1 MKISVIVPVYNIAE
15 YLPKCIDSIL
25 AQTYPDFELILVND
39 GSTDQSGAIA
49 ADYAHRHPDKIS
61 YISRDNGGISAA
73 RNTGLKVARGEYI
86 AFVDSDDTVEPTM
99 LETLLTLAEQHDAD
113 LAICALRSVSE
124 AGAALGVTAEA
135 LTPGV
140 VYTPTEHK
148 ELLLC
153 ENAAWN
159 KLYRK
164 RIIDD
169 NTLAFT
175 EGAWYEDLRFT
186 KKYLLY
192 THRVVYTDAVLYN
205 YLIRSG
211 SIMNSR
217 ADKRNLQI
225 LDAFEEVID
234 YYTQRGVYEQ
244 YRTEIEFLAIKHIF
258 IAASVRLIRADARAL
273 LAQLH
278 HGFEALFPDYRRNPY
293 IPTLDR
299 NKKLIFH
306 LIKHKMYAAVKLIFS
321 IKG

>member
-39 GSTDQSGAIA
+39 GSTDQSGTIA
-49 ADYAHRHPDKIS
+49 ADYARRHPDKIN
-61 YISRDNGGISAA
+61 YISRDNGGLSAA

-86 AFVDSDDTVEPTM
+86 AFVDSDDAIEPTM

-113 LAICALRSVSE
+113 LAICAFCSVNE
-124 AGAALGVTAEA
+124 HGVKLSTITEPF
-135 LTPGV
+135 TPGV
-140 VYTPTEHK
+140 IYHLNEHK
-148 ELLLC
+148 PLLLC

-169 NTLAFT
+169 NALTFT
-175 EGAWYEDLRFT
+175 EGAWYEDVRFT
-186 KKYLLY
+186 RKYLLH
-192 THRVVYTDAVLYN
+192 TNNIVYTDAVLYH

-211 SIMNSR
+211 SIMTNL

-234 YYTQRGVYEQ
+234 YYKQHGVYEQ

-273 LAQLH
+273 LTQLH
-278 HGFEALFPDYRRNPY
+278 HGFEALFPNYRRNPY